1 MLVLILETH
10 ASLWTLRSITSSSYG
25 HKEIS
30 LALSN
35 WIIASEKGE
44 TSVKNRKH
52 IEVPGAQDS
61 VAPGSARLWEARP
74 ARTPPRP
81 DPSPRAPTE
90 PCGSARCVHLWR
102 CSRPI
107 HTLGAC
113 VLDRNEQVSGDRK
126 SAIREAEGTAE

>member
-30 LALSN
+30 SALSN

-74 ARTPPRP
+74 ARTPPRELP
-81 DPSPRAPTE
+81 PSPA
-90 PCGSARCVHLWR
+90 ARCVHLWK

>member
-74 ARTPPRP
+74 ARTPPRELP
-81 DPSPRAPTE
+81 PSPA
-90 PCGSARCVHLWR
+90 ARVAVF
-102 CSRPI
+102 
-107 HTLGAC
+107 T
-113 VLDRNEQVSGDRK
+113 SGDAPGR
-126 SAIREAEGTAE
+126 STRLELAF